1 MLKNI
6 FTKAF
11 VFAIILFVVSCDKDD
26 SPDPENEEEAI
37 TKAVLV
43 VTNTSDN
50 SSETYNFEVEG
61 HHHDHD
67 DDHTDD
73 GDDDDVDDHE
83 GEHMEVELESNSTYL
98 FEITFFNESDPN
110 NSIDV
115 TKEIIEEA
123 DEHVFFYELTD
134 SSITIES
141 AAGDTIDS
149 SGDPIH
155 LKTEWTTTSV
165 AIVDIVAYLI
175 HEPITKTGVSTRTD
189 LGGSTDAE
197 IEFEAHVE

>member
-26 SPDPENEEEAI
+26 SPDPENEEETI

-67 DDHTDD
+67 DDHADD
-73 GDDDDVDDHE
+73 GDDDDDHE

-98 FEITFFNESDPN
+98 FEITFFNESDPS

-134 SSITIES
+134 SSISIES

-155 LKTEWTTTSV
+155 LKTEWTTTSA

>member
-6 FTKAF
+6 FTKTF

-67 DDHTDD
+67 DDHA
-73 GDDDDVDDHE
+73 DDDDDDDDHE

-98 FEITFFNESDPN
+98 FEITFFNESDPS

-155 LKTEWTTTSV
+155 LKTEWTTTSA
-165 AIVDIVAYLI
+165 AIVDIVGYLI
-175 HEPITKTGVSTRTD
+175 HEPLTKTGVSTRTD

>member
-26 SPDPENEEEAI
+26 SPDPENEEEVI

-67 DDHTDD
+67 DDHV
-73 GDDDDVDDHE
+73 DDDDDDDDHE
-83 GEHMEVELESNSTYL
+83 GDHMEVELESNSTYL
-98 FEITFFNESDPN
+98 FEITFFNESDPS

-141 AAGDTIDS
+141 ATGDTIDS

-155 LKTEWTTTSV
+155 LKTEWTTTSA
-165 AIVDIVAYLI
+165 AIVDIVGYLI

>member
-67 DDHTDD
+67 DDHADD
-73 GDDDDVDDHE
+73 GDDDDDHE

-98 FEITFFNESDPN
+98 FEITFFNESDPS

-155 LKTEWTTTSV
+155 LKTEWTTTSA
-165 AIVDIVAYLI
+165 AIVDIVGYLI

>member
-67 DDHTDD
+67 DDHADD
-73 GDDDDVDDHE
+73 GDDNDDHE

-98 FEITFFNESDPN
+98 FEITFFNESDPS

-155 LKTEWTTTSV
+155 LKTEWTTTSA

>member
-73 GDDDDVDDHE
+73 GDDDDDHE

-98 FEITFFNESDPN
+98 FEITFFNESDPS

>member
-26 SPDPENEEEAI
+26 SPDPENEEEVI

-67 DDHTDD
+67 DDHA
-73 GDDDDVDDHE
+73 DDDDDDDDHE

-98 FEITFFNESDPN
+98 FEITFFNESDPS

-155 LKTEWTTTSV
+155 LKTEWTTTSA
-165 AIVDIVAYLI
+165 AIVDIVGYLI

>member
-67 DDHTDD
+67 DDHT

-155 LKTEWTTTSV
+155 LKTEWTTTSA

>member
-6 FTKAF
+6 FTKTF

-67 DDHTDD
+67 DDHA
-73 GDDDDVDDHE
+73 DDDDDDDDHE

-110 NSIDV
+110 NIIDV
-115 TKEIIEEA
+115 TEEIIEEA

-141 AAGDTIDS
+141 AAGDTTDS

-155 LKTEWTTTSV
+155 LKTEWTTTSA
-165 AIVDIVAYLI
+165 AIVDIVGYLI

>member
-26 SPDPENEEEAI
+26 SPDPENEEETI

-67 DDHTDD
+67 DDHADD
-73 GDDDDVDDHE
+73 GDDDDDHE

-98 FEITFFNESDPN
+98 FEITFFNESDPS

-155 LKTEWTTTSV
+155 LKTEWTTTSA

>member
-67 DDHTDD
+67 DDHADD
-73 GDDDDVDDHE
+73 GDDDDDHE

-98 FEITFFNESDPN
+98 FEITFFNESDPS

-155 LKTEWTTTSV
+155 LKTEWTTTSA

>member
-6 FTKAF
+6 FTKTF

-67 DDHTDD
+67 DDHA
-73 GDDDDVDDHE
+73 DDDDDDDDHE

-98 FEITFFNESDPN
+98 FEITFFNESDPS

-155 LKTEWTTTSV
+155 LKTEWTTTSA

>member
-26 SPDPENEEEAI
+26 SPDPENEEEVI

-67 DDHTDD
+67 DDHA
-73 GDDDDVDDHE
+73 DDDDDDDDHE

-98 FEITFFNESDPN
+98 FEITFFNESDPS

-155 LKTEWTTTSV
+155 LKTEWTTTSA
-165 AIVDIVAYLI
+165 AIVDIVGYLI
-175 HEPITKTGVSTRTD
+175 HEPLTKTGVSTRTD

>member
-26 SPDPENEEEAI
+26 SPDPENEEEVI

-73 GDDDDVDDHE
+73 GDDDDDHE

-98 FEITFFNESDPN
+98 FEITFFNESDPS

-155 LKTEWTTTSV
+155 LKTEWTTTSA

>member
-26 SPDPENEEEAI
+26 SPDPENEEETI

-67 DDHTDD
+67 DDHADD
-73 GDDDDVDDHE
+73 GDDNDDHE

-98 FEITFFNESDPN
+98 FEITFFNESDPS

-155 LKTEWTTTSV
+155 LKTEWTTTSA

>member
-73 GDDDDVDDHE
+73 GDDDDDHE

-98 FEITFFNESDPN
+98 FEITFFNESDPS

-155 LKTEWTTTSV
+155 LKTEWTTTSA
-165 AIVDIVAYLI
+165 AIVDIVGYLI

>member
-26 SPDPENEEEAI
+26 SPDPENEEEVI

-67 DDHTDD
+67 DDHV
-73 GDDDDVDDHE
+73 DDDDDDDDHE
-83 GEHMEVELESNSTYL
+83 GDHMEVELESNSTYL
-98 FEITFFNESDPN
+98 FEITFFNESDPS

-155 LKTEWTTTSV
+155 LKTEWTTTSA
-165 AIVDIVAYLI
+165 AIVDIVGYLI

>member
-6 FTKAF
+6 FTKTF

-67 DDHTDD
+67 DDHA
-73 GDDDDVDDHE
+73 DDDDDDDDHE

-98 FEITFFNESDPN
+98 FEITFFNESDPS

-155 LKTEWTTTSV
+155 LKTEWTTTSA
-165 AIVDIVAYLI
+165 AIVDIVGYLI

>member
-26 SPDPENEEEAI
+26 SPDPENEEETI

-67 DDHTDD
+67 DDHADD
-73 GDDDDVDDHE
+73 GDDNDDHE

-98 FEITFFNESDPN
+98 FEITFFNESDPS
-110 NSIDV
+110 NSIDL

-155 LKTEWTTTSV
+155 LKTEWTTTSA

>member
-1 MLKNI
+1 
-6 FTKAF
+6 
-11 VFAIILFVVSCDKDD
+11 
-26 SPDPENEEEAI
+26 
-37 TKAVLV
+37 
-43 VTNTSDN
+43 
-50 SSETYNFEVEG
+50 
-61 HHHDHD
+61 
-67 DDHTDD
+67 
-73 GDDDDVDDHE
+73 
-83 GEHMEVELESNSTYL
+83 L
-98 FEITFFNESDPN
+98 FEITFFNESDPS

-155 LKTEWTTTSV
+155 LKTEWTTTSA
-165 AIVDIVAYLI
+165 AIVDIVGYLI

>member
-67 DDHTDD
+67 DDHADD
-73 GDDDDVDDHE
+73 VDDDDDHE
-83 GEHMEVELESNSTYL
+83 GEHMVVELESNSTYL
-98 FEITFFNESDPN
+98 FEITFFNESDPS

-155 LKTEWTTTSV
+155 LKTEWTTTSA
-165 AIVDIVAYLI
+165 AIVDIVGYLI

>member
-67 DDHTDD
+67 DDHT

-155 LKTEWTTTSV
+155 LKTEWTTTSA

-197 IEFEAHVE
+197 IEFDAHVE

>member
-6 FTKAF
+6 FTKVF

-67 DDHTDD
+67 DDHADD
-73 GDDDDVDDHE
+73 GDDDDDHE

-98 FEITFFNESDPN
+98 FEITFFNESDPS

-155 LKTEWTTTSV
+155 LKTEWTTTSA

>member
-6 FTKAF
+6 FTKTF

-67 DDHTDD
+67 DDHA
-73 GDDDDVDDHE
+73 DDDDDDDDHE

-98 FEITFFNESDPN
+98 FEITFFNESDPS

-155 LKTEWTTTSV
+155 LKTEWTTTSA
-165 AIVDIVAYLI
+165 AIVDIVGYLI

-189 LGGSTDAE
+189 LGGSTDEE

>member
-26 SPDPENEEEAI
+26 SPDPENEEETI

-73 GDDDDVDDHE
+73 GDDDDDHE

-98 FEITFFNESDPN
+98 FEITFFNESDPS

-155 LKTEWTTTSV
+155 LKTEWTTTSA

>member
-67 DDHTDD
+67 DDHADD
-73 GDDDDVDDHE
+73 VDDDDDHE

-98 FEITFFNESDPN
+98 FEITFFNESDPS

-155 LKTEWTTTSV
+155 LKTEWTTTSA
-165 AIVDIVAYLI
+165 AIVDIVGYLI

>member
-26 SPDPENEEEAI
+26 SPDPENEEETI

-67 DDHTDD
+67 DDHADD
-73 GDDDDVDDHE
+73 GDDDDDHE

-98 FEITFFNESDPN
+98 FEITFFNESDPS

-155 LKTEWTTTSV
+155 LKTEWTTTSA
-165 AIVDIVAYLI
+165 AIVDIVGYLI

>member
-73 GDDDDVDDHE
+73 GDDDDDHE

-98 FEITFFNESDPN
+98 FEITFFNESDPS

-155 LKTEWTTTSV
+155 LKTEWTTTSA

>member
-26 SPDPENEEEAI
+26 SPDPENEEETI

-67 DDHTDD
+67 DDHADD
-73 GDDDDVDDHE
+73 GDDNDDHE

-98 FEITFFNESDPN
+98 FEITFFNESDPS

>member
-67 DDHTDD
+67 DDHV
-73 GDDDDVDDHE
+73 DDDDDDDDHE
-83 GEHMEVELESNSTYL
+83 GDHMEVELESNSTYL
-98 FEITFFNESDPN
+98 FEITFFNELDPS

-155 LKTEWTTTSV
+155 LKTEWTTTSA
-165 AIVDIVAYLI
+165 AIVDIVGYLI

>member
-26 SPDPENEEEAI
+26 SPDPENEEETI

-67 DDHTDD
+67 DDHADD
-73 GDDDDVDDHE
+73 GDDNDDHE

-98 FEITFFNESDPN
+98 FEITFFNESDPS

-155 LKTEWTTTSV
+155 LKTEWTTTSA

-197 IEFEAHVE
+197 IEFEAYVE